1 MRDPV
6 RVEAALTRRR
16 IALNPRDRPAMV
28 AVVDAPPR
36 STEPPADVTEK
47 AIAYSRARY
56 RLYFADT
63 AYGLGLLAA
72 VILLRIGPALR
83 DAALHV
89 ADSPTLQT
97 IAYATLLFAL
107 LAVGG
112 LPTDIASHRLAL
124 RFEQSVQGWG
134 SWARDWLKSSL
145 LSIAIGTVLATVL
158 YAVVRTSPERW
169 WLVFWLASLPILV
182 FLLFLQP
189 LVIAP
194 LFFEFRPLA
203 EAAPTLVP
211 GIERIV
217 TRAGVAIPPQRMFVM
232 NASAKLTS
240 VNAYVAGFGASKR
253 VVVWDTTLAKMTNE
267 ETLFI
272 FGHELGHYVLRH
284 VAKAI
289 TVASAALL
297 VALWASQHLVEWVI
311 ARHGDA
317 LGIHDV
323 SDPASLPLLLLVLSL
338 GGFFARPLFG
348 AYSRRNEHA
357 ADVYGLTITETI
369 LERPGATAA
378 RAFRRLAE
386 IALADPAPPPFIR
399 FWLYTHPPIGE
410 RIAFAETFG
419 TRR

>member
-1 MRDPV
+1 VGAASPEARSPRANRLDPV
-6 RVEAALTRRR
+6 RHAGHGE
-16 IALNPRDRPAMV
+16 I
-28 AVVDAPPR
+28 VDTPPP

-47 AIAYSRARY
+47 AVAYSRARY

-63 AYGLGLLAA
+63 AYGVALLAA
-72 VILLRIGPALR
+72 VILLRVGPAFRDVALR
-83 DAALHV
+83 I
-89 ADSPTLQT
+89 ADSATLQT
-97 IAYATLLFAL
+97 IAYAPLLFAV

-112 LPTDIASHRLAL
+112 LPTEVASQRLAL
-124 RFEQSVQGWG
+124 RFEQSIQGWG
-134 SWARDWLKSSL
+134 SWARDWMKGTL

-158 YAVVRTSPERW
+158 YAIVRTSPERW

-194 LFFEFRPLA
+194 LFFKFRPLA
-203 EAAPTLVP
+203 ETAPALVP
-211 GIERIV
+211 GIARIV
-217 TRAGVAIPPQRMFVM
+217 SRAGVAIPPERMFVM
-232 NASAKLTS
+232 DASEKLTS

-284 VAKAI
+284 IAKAI
-289 TVASAALL
+289 AVASAALL
-297 VALWASQHLVEWVI
+297 MGLWAAQKLVEWVI
-311 ARHGDA
+311 ARRGDA
-317 LGIHDV
+317 LGVHRV
-323 SDPASLPLLLLVLSL
+323 SDLASLPLLLLALSL

-369 LERPGATAA
+369 LERPGTTAA

-399 FWLYTHPPIGE
+399 FWLYTHPPIAE

-419 TRR
+419 MRR